1 MPGAAARVAG
11 TPRVDC
17 RRLIRQGAPSKVSVM
32 AEHRIFPH
40 GELREIADNLWQLR
54 GSLPFP
60 LPRNMTVHRLPGG
73 ELLLHSVIALDDD
86 GMKKL
91 EALGKPAWM
100 LVPHPLH
107 TMDAAFY
114 KQRYPRIRVIAHDD
128 ARNELGSVSVDF
140 SPEAGLA
147 EIGARHHV
155 APGMRYTE
163 VVLDVPVDGG
173 RALVFTD
180 LVAHGKAPSLLLK
193 LLGAPGGSGVPRIVR
208 FRQVSNKPLVRGFL
222 AKIAET
228 PDVRIVATGHTPP
241 IEGDC
246 ASFLRVA
253 ATTV

>member
-1 MPGAAARVAG
+1 
-11 TPRVDC
+11 
-17 RRLIRQGAPSKVSVM
+17 M
-32 AEHRIFPH
+32 AEHKIFPH

-73 ELLLHSVIALDDD
+73 ELLLHSVVALDDD
-86 GMKKL
+86 GMTKL

-114 KQRYPRIRVIAHDD
+114 KQRYPGIRVIAHED
-128 ARNELGSVSVDF
+128 ARPKLRSLGVDF
-140 SPEAGLA
+140 SPEAGAA
-147 EIGARHHV
+147 EIGARCHV

-163 VVLDVPVDGG
+163 IVLDLPLDGG

-180 LVAHGKAPSLLLK
+180 LIAHGKAPSLLLR

-208 FRQVSNKPLVRGFL
+208 IRQISDKPAVRSFL
-222 AKIAET
+222 AKLADTPEIRLIAT
-228 PDVRIVATGHTPP
+228 AHTPP
-241 IEGDC
+241 IPGDC
-246 ASFLRVA
+246 AAVLRGA
-253 ATTV
+253 AGTV